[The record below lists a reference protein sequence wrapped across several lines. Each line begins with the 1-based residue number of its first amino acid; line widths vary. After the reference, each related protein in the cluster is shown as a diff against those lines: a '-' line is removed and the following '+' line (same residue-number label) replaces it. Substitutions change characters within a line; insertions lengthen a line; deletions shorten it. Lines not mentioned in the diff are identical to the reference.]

1 MWTGNASLCRAQR
14 CWQCIMCRSRKKG
27 SLPLGTRLHQSR
39 AQWSMAC
46 CLQGPPYKPSLKV
59 LAERFLKRPI
69 QQGSHDSIDDAKAAM
84 DLALLKIS
92 HGPSYGT
99 SEPTC
104 CSSHTSVAG
113 EESTRGQ

>member
-1 MWTGNASLCRAQR
+1 M
-14 CWQCIMCRSRKKG
+14 
-27 SLPLGTRLHQSR
+27 
-39 AQWSMAC
+39 
-46 CLQGPPYKPSLKV
+46 QGPPYKPSLKV

-104 CSSHTSVAG
+104 CSPPP
-113 EESTRGQ
+113 

>member
-1 MWTGNASLCRAQR
+1 
-14 CWQCIMCRSRKKG
+14 
-27 SLPLGTRLHQSR
+27 
-39 AQWSMAC
+39 MAC